1 MQTYESGKNPRV
13 EKLRDFRKR
22 GKRPCGGK
30 RCGVCGWFYHG
41 WVRSDRRNDRQSL
54 QMSARRIIAGDED

>member
-1 MQTYESGKNPRV
+1 MRDPRK
-13 EKLRDFRKR
+13 EKLRNYRRR

-41 WVRSDRRNDRQSL
+41 WVRSDRRTDRQSL
-54 QMSARRIIAGDED
+54 HMSLRRVISSDDD